1 MKKIKRN
8 AIRCNHCGDVIES
21 RNSHDFVTCTCGT
34 CAVDGGLDY
43 LRRMGD
49 DADFEELAEYEEK
62 TE

>member
-8 AIRCNHCGDVIES
+8 AIKCNHCRDVIES

-43 LRRMGD
+43 LRRMGND
-49 DADFEELAEYEEK
+49 GDFEELAEFEEK
-62 TE
+62 N

>member
-8 AIRCNHCGDVIES
+8 VIRCNHCGDVIES
-21 RNSHDFVTCTCGT
+21 RSCHDFVTCSCRK

-49 DADFEELAEYEEK
+49 DGDFEELAEYEEK

>member
-21 RNSHDFVTCTCGT
+21 RNSHDFITCTCGT